1 MGSAGKHSEW
11 ARWRA
16 PSMVLYGVFVFGA
29 KFFMANIAE
38 VAFSLGFCDSVVKL
52 PHDMCDGTLP
62 FSMWSSYHR
71 CESEV

>member
-52 PHDMCDGTLP
+52 PHDM
-62 FSMWSSYHR
+62 
-71 CESEV
+71 